1 MHHLA
6 TGFRLLRSP
15 QSDICAAMSTEQRK
29 QLRSAVIGMVLATD
43 RCPAPPLATPRH
55 PSPLPRRPSPTPS
68 PPPPPTPQVLATDL
82 TQNFTVIS
90 AYKTML
96 APEVPEATN
105 GEEPPPPGPPRTRKE
120 ERAERGERGEGAEK
134 LFSAAAGTMT
144 CEERLTVLKMAV
156 KCADIGNVTKGKAT
170 ALLWTERVVEEFFA
184 QGDEERS
191 LGLPVTPMLD
201 RATANVAKQQLGFY
215 NFIVRPMYDAM
226 DLLVDMGQ
234 HLANLDEMHAHWS
247 EQAAARPPDPR
258 LPRPATPHAL
268 PPHTPWHPACRGLQS
283 YVPRAATLCVR
294 GGLPMHSCRALPSRC
309 PRRSASMRAGPS

>member
-1 MHHLA
+1 M
-6 TGFRLLRSP
+6 
-15 QSDICAAMSTEQRK
+15 
-29 QLRSAVIGMVLATD
+29 
-43 RCPAPPLATPRH
+43 
-55 PSPLPRRPSPTPS
+55 
-68 PPPPPTPQVLATDL
+68 
-82 TQNFTVIS
+82 IS

-96 APEVPEATN
+96 ALEVPEATN
-105 GEEPPPPGPPRTRKE
+105 GEEPPPPGPRRTRKE
-120 ERAERGERGEGAEK
+120 ERAERGEGGEGAEK

-247 EQAAARPPDPR
+247 EQAAARPPPPH

-268 PPHTPWHPACRGLQS
+268 PPRVL
-283 YVPRAATLCVR
+283 RAATLRAAGCNPACARRPPCALVPR
-294 GGLPMHSCRALPSRC
+294 TAEQVSEKERIHAGGALVIRSSEERMLKSRRESAREPARRTAHQPRASCTL
-309 PRRSASMRAGPS
+309 